1 MHSLGG
7 SPATAAA
14 VAAATRGHSWIAYGS
29 FPALSGRVPS
39 QAGLSS
45 IIPHSQPQPPSLRH
59 PPSAERAVLGT
70 PCSGTGSSGA
80 VPCSPGSPSSSGG
93 FIARGHRVAVSGALL
108 CLCPQGQ
115 VAKTPLCWERG
126 KDQLGAAA
134 LGTLG
139 TKRHNPDTTCPEV
152 WKHLE

>member
-14 VAAATRGHSWIAYGS
+14 VAAASRGHSWIAYGS

-39 QAGLSS
+39 QSGLSS

-59 PPSAERAVLGT
+59 PPSAERAVLGA

-93 FIARGHRVAVSGALL
+93 VAVSGALL

-126 KDQLGAAA
+126 KDLLGAAA